1 MGRLSAASPPVAI
14 LSSRCTQQK
23 EGERLSTTQR
33 QQQVSD
39 VSVVD
44 DSVEEPDEQQQQ
56 QDQEEE
62 EEQDPQREQSL
73 RASSS
78 SVRAAWPWSAMNHLI
93 QVARR
98 TGMHAVGYRVQLV
111 LHRMNAQLPSSF
123 HNVELCAV
131 VTRHKKRVVTKGAA
145 YQADKKEIVWGDILP
160 FTCTLW
166 MAKTG
171 LFQAKVF
178 TVQVYDTRNDQQIA
192 AFEFNL
198 AELVQSSQDACKEGL
213 MVPALKC
220 QDHRATLSLTVVS
233 TKATARSKAPR
244 SPGDP
249 EISNADE
256 VSFDGSDLSA
266 ITLDSKSSR
275 TSMTS
280 TSRYT
285 RQQMTAGASTDD
297 HKGGKTDGLRGAYPV
312 SDNDAVE
319 LYNLRSKHVELL
331 RTVENLEEQ
340 LRQCEGDNVKL
351 EKRVEE
357 KDALVAQLRREKEE
371 LEHQVEELQQRIQEL
386 ERRAADG
393 NEGRE
398 EEDGAARL
406 RRDRQLSSASD
417 MESMQVDFAKYM
429 ALKEERD
436 KLEIELTQLKA
447 SQPPPVVMLATRDS
461 VASTML
467 TSDASR
473 PRLDTGEED
482 PDNDRT
488 SEASSG
494 NEYVDAHDPHLL
506 AEIQELK
513 QALEASRA
521 ERDRHEETAGALQ
534 TTNTELVAQLRDVE
548 GKLEAQ
554 LAEGAQLRRRLE
566 EQQELIDQSGELKEQ
581 QEEAERRRRE
591 IVEEAR
597 EENEKLLRQLSQLDA
612 VVTTLK
618 KEKEELV
625 QKLQR
630 AEASQSRAQQ
640 DVASANQAINELQG
654 RNDGLSEK
662 LSAAEQAS
670 DRAQRELESA
680 QLTIDEL
687 REEVRELAS
696 KLQHTQ
702 TELDAL
708 RHGELASSAAAAAA
722 AIAKNQELQ
731 ERWDELNALNS
742 QLQTRVDELEERLA
756 QTEASGEEREAELQ
770 RAVAT
775 LREETAQL
783 KEELE
788 ELRASKEKVEEEL
801 HQSALALQEAVEHQ
815 RRLTVDHSQ
824 QLDEL
829 KSQQD
834 ELEARTAGEVRE
846 KEAVEQELR
855 KRVEGLEQENAYFQ
869 GELIDSKMKLAEMTA
884 KNEELTSQFHRLEKA
899 LNDTKIK
906 ATAAEQA
913 LLATTKKK

>member
-1 MGRLSAASPPVAI
+1 
-14 LSSRCTQQK
+14 
-23 EGERLSTTQR
+23 
-33 QQQVSD
+33 
-39 VSVVD
+39 
-44 DSVEEPDEQQQQ
+44 
-56 QDQEEE
+56 
-62 EEQDPQREQSL
+62 
-73 RASSS
+73 
-78 SVRAAWPWSAMNHLI
+78 MNHLI

-111 LHRMNAQLPSSF
+111 LHRMNAQLPTSF

-145 YQADKKEIVWGDILP
+145 YQADKKEIIWGDILP

-198 AELVQSSQDACKEGL
+198 AELVQSNKDACKEGL
-213 MVPALKC
+213 NVPALKC

-233 TKATARSKAPR
+233 TKATARSKLPR

-256 VSFDGSDLSA
+256 ENFDGSDLSA

-280 TSRYT
+280 TSRYM
-285 RQQMTAGASTDD
+285 RQQMTASASTDS
-297 HKGGKTDGLRGAYPV
+297 KADGLRGAFPV

-357 KDALVAQLRREKEE
+357 KEALVQQLRREKEA
-371 LEHQVEELQQRIQEL
+371 LEQQLDELQQQIQAL
-386 ERRAADG
+386 EAPRA
-393 NEGRE
+393 
-398 EEDGAARL
+398 
-406 RRDRQLSSASD
+406 RQASD
-417 MESMQVDFAKYM
+417 ASDIESMQVDFHKYM
-429 ALKEERD
+429 ELKEERD

-447 SQPPPVVMLATRDS
+447 ASRPSLIATPSTRDS
-461 VASTML
+461 VASAPPL
-467 TSDASR
+467 SPAASTQ
-473 PRLDTGEED
+473 RLDTED
-482 PDNDRT
+482 EADNDRT

-506 AEIQELK
+506 AEIHELK
-513 QALEASRA
+513 QALDAMRA
-521 ERDRHEETAGALQ
+521 ERSQHEASAAAL
-534 TTNTELVAQLRDVE
+534 NTSHAQLLAQLHDVDA
-548 GKLEAQ
+548 KLELQ
-554 LAEGAQLRRRLE
+554 VSENAQLRRRLE
-566 EQQELIDQSGELKEQ
+566 EQQQLIDQSGELKEQ
-581 QEEAERRRRE
+581 QEDAERRRRE

-597 EENEKLLRQLSQLDA
+597 EENEKLLRQLSQLDS

-625 QKLQR
+625 QKLER

-722 AIAKNQELQ
+722 AIAKNKELQ
-731 ERWDELNALNS
+731 ERWEELNNLNG
-742 QLQTRVDELEERLA
+742 QLQSRVEELEERLA
-756 QTEASGEEREAELQ
+756 QAEAAGEEREAELQ
-770 RAVAT
+770 RAVAM
-775 LREETAQL
+775 LKEETSQL

-801 HQSALALQEAVEHQ
+801 HESALALKEAVEHQ
-815 RRLTVDHSQ
+815 RRLTIDHSQ

-834 ELEARTAGEVRE
+834 ELQARAEGEVRE

-884 KNEELTSQFHRLEKA
+884 KNEELTSQFHRLEKT